1 MCGPAVSAALNGE
14 LCTLQ
19 ELMME
24 GQGQYKLESVSEDSQ
39 IEEHRREAHRLAGR
53 TGVGPEV

>member
-1 MCGPAVSAALNGE
+1 MSVALNGE